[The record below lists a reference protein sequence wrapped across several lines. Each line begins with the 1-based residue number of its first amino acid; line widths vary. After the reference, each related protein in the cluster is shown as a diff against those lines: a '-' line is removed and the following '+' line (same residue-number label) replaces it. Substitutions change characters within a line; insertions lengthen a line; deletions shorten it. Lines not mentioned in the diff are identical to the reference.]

1 MNLFFDTSALIK
13 YFHREEGTDTVTALI
28 QEKAHQIYVLEIARI
43 EMLSAVFRRYR
54 NHEISDTQLDI
65 VLNGIEKELAHFTIE
80 PLDALIIQESLHL
93 MEEFGKTYGLR
104 TLDSLHLA
112 SLNLIDENE
121 LILVSSDHTLC
132 KTSEE
137 LGFTCINPTEDLSQL

>member
-13 YFHREEGTDTVTALI
+13 YFHREEGTDTVIALI
-28 QEKAHQIYVLEIARI
+28 QEKTHHIYILEIARI

-54 NHEISDTQLDI
+54 NHEISDAQLDV
-65 VLNGIEKELAHFTIE
+65 VLKGIEKELLQFTIE
-80 PLDALIIQESLHL
+80 PIDTLVLQESLQL

-112 SLNLIDENE
+112 SLNLIEENE
-121 LILVSSDHTLC
+121 FILVSSDHTLC
-132 KTSEE
+132 KISEE
-137 LGFTCINPTEDLSQL
+137 LGFTCINPSEDLSQS